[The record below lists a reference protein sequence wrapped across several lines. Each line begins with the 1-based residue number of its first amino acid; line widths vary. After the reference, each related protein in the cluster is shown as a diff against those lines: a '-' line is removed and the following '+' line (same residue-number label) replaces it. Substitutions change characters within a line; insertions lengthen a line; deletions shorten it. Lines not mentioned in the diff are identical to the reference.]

1 MRTIDWRS
9 AIRTLL
15 PGLAGTLAAGAVLG
29 LPFGP
34 RQVVHL
40 GLLFPAII
48 FGVTLFCA
56 PTLCI
61 ASSLLGNALE
71 PARAASALSEGVA
84 SAGHALL
91 GVLPVGL
98 FLATTSASRDDGFLV
113 LVPLVLTGIVVGVV
127 RLAVALRPLW
137 QERPVMKALLFGWTA
152 MAMAMGLLLFG
163 RCLPGGAL

>member
-1 MRTIDWRS
+1 MKTIDWRS

-15 PGLAGTLAAGAVLG
+15 PGLAGTLAAGGVLG

-40 GLLFPAII
+40 ALLFPAII

-56 PTLCI
+56 PSLCI

-71 PARAASALSEGVA
+71 PARAVSALSDAVA

-91 GVLPVGL
+91 GLLPVGL
-98 FLATTSASRDDGFLV
+98 FLATTSASRTEGFFV
-113 LVPLVLTGIVVGVV
+113 VVPLVLTGIVVGLV

-137 QERPVMKALLFGWTA
+137 QQRLAMQALVLGWTG
-152 MAMAMGLLLFG
+152 MTVTMGLLIFG
-163 RCLPGGAL
+163 RYLSGGVL